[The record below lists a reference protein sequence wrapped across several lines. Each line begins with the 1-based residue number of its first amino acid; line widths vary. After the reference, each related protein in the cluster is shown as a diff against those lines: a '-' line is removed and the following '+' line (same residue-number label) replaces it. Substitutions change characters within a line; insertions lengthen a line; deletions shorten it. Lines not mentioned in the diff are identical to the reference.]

1 MRISCFLVKT
11 IYCQVVIRPFILS
24 RSVPSCQQ
32 ILPSITAVACCHRK
46 VPVCFLVVV
55 VEMTLAI
62 GCRRGCLLLLLL
74 LSGVVY
80 CKCSSWHCCLPDF
93 HVVDALSGRRLAT
106 RTEKP
111 VHSLATL
118 IRSLIKTSPSIVCPS
133 CYLTNCVTLTCSNKL
148 DSVACKHAADR
159 HTFLLSRFAMRLW
172 RRVWNTNIMF
182 ELIGDWTR
190 QHTTGQD
197 K

>member
-1 MRISCFLVKT
+1 
-11 IYCQVVIRPFILS
+11 
-24 RSVPSCQQ
+24 
-32 ILPSITAVACCHRK
+32 
-46 VPVCFLVVV
+46 
-55 VEMTLAI
+55 MTLAI

-111 VHSLATL
+111 VHSLATY
-118 IRSLIKTSPSIVCPS
+118 IRSLIKTSPSIVRPS

-159 HTFLLSRFAMRLW
+159 HTFLLSRLPWGFGGECGTQILCLNSLETGHDSTQQDRTSNQ
-172 RRVWNTNIMF
+172 RNPPTNQPV
-182 ELIGDWTR
+182 T
-190 QHTTGQD
+190 
-197 K
+197 

>member
-1 MRISCFLVKT
+1 
-11 IYCQVVIRPFILS
+11 
-24 RSVPSCQQ
+24 
-32 ILPSITAVACCHRK
+32 
-46 VPVCFLVVV
+46 
-55 VEMTLAI
+55 MTLAI

-111 VHSLATL
+111 VHSLATY
-118 IRSLIKTSPSIVCPS
+118 IRSLIKTSPSIVRPS

-197 K
+197 KWPKKPTNQPTTSHSASWTTNNCQWEQQLRKKQNKKEFVFVCLYS